1 MLTGWTA
8 VREVSDS
15 LKNIS
20 KHGFWILLKDR
31 ELFLPFSDFP
41 WFKEAPIEQ
50 ILDVE
55 WPSPHHLYWPS
66 LDIDLSVDS
75 IEHPERY
82 PLISRVKPNK
92 GMERS
97 A

>member
-1 MLTGWTA
+1 MRSDALGTSTSEI
-8 VREVSDS
+8 EVT
-15 LKNIS
+15 NIS

-31 ELFLPFSDFP
+31 ELFLPFSEFP
-41 WFKEAPIEQ
+41 WFKEAAVEQ

-55 WPSPHHLYWPS
+55 WPSPRHLYWPG

-75 IEHPERY
+75 IEDPEDY
-82 PLISRVKPNK
+82 PLISRISPNQR
-92 GMERS
+92 MERS